1 MMVCVILPLILQGND
16 MVLGEFQNKLHELS
30 KNDKTD
36 VEKALFL
43 IRDQYNIGNVTY
55 HLSQT
60 VVRELAVDSPFVRTT
75 YPPIWVARYL
85 LRSYIEIDPIVREG
99 MLRALPFGWNEVSL
113 QPEAA
118 EMMQEFSTLGFSIN
132 GYSIPLVD
140 KAGRRSLV
148 SFNARPNQDDW
159 DDIVSACRIEWAEIA
174 HIIHGMAIAALPG
187 SEHKTPTLGKRELE
201 VLSWTARGKDYLE
214 IAIIMGISKHTVRSY
229 IRSAR
234 AKLDCVNLTQAVT
247 IATKLRLIR
256 P

>member
-1 MMVCVILPLILQGND
+1 MSLDAL
-16 MVLGEFQNKLHELS
+16 ENKLYELS
-30 KNDKTD
+30 KNDKPD
-36 VEKALFL
+36 VERALFL
-43 IRDQYNIGNVTY
+43 IRDHYKVGNVTY

-75 YPPIWVARYL
+75 YPPVWVARYL

-118 EMMQEFSTLGFSIN
+118 EMMLEFSALGFSVN
-132 GYSIPLVD
+132 GYSIPLID
-140 KAGRRSLV
+140 KAGRRSLI
-148 SFNARPNQDDW
+148 SFNARPEQEDW
-159 DDIVSACRIEWAEIA
+159 KEVMSAFRIEWAEIA
-174 HIIHGMAIAALPG
+174 QIIHNMAIAALPG
-187 SEHKTPTLGKRELE
+187 SEHKMPSLGKRELE

-214 IAIIMGISKHTVRSY
+214 IAVILGISEHTVRSY
-229 IRSAR
+229 MRSAR
-234 AKLDCVNLTQAVT
+234 TKLDSVNLTQAVT